1 MPSRSNTREFVLS
14 AAAVAFMVAYTGLTL
29 GENPT
34 LLAWAWVLST
44 VVWVIFAGDIVTRAF
59 KIGVGPYF
67 RRYWWE
73 LLVLVVPAF
82 RALRSITLV
91 RQLPYFRHVTQQSIR
106 YRLLLEML
114 LGVTLYVYVSSLTAY
129 RVEHL
134 APGATIDSWGNA
146 TWWTIVT
153 MATVGY
159 GDFTPVTIMGR
170 VAAVC
175 NMVVG
180 IIVIGITSA
189 TVVNYLNQLTSKAP
203 RDPREG

>member
-1 MPSRSNTREFVLS
+1 MHSRSNTREIVLAS
-14 AAAVAFMVAYTGLTL
+14 ASVLFMLGYTGLTL

-34 LLAWAWVLST
+34 FLAWFWIITA
-44 VVWVIFAGDIVTRAF
+44 VVWVIFAVDIVLRAF
-59 KIGVGPYF
+59 RIGPAQYF

-73 LLVLVVPAF
+73 LLLLVVPAF
-82 RALRSITLV
+82 RALRSITMV
-91 RQLPYFRHVTQQSIR
+91 RQLPYFRQVTPQTIR

-114 LGVTLYVYVSSLTAY
+114 LGVTLYVYVSSLSVY

-159 GDFTPVTIMGR
+159 GDFTPVTSLGR
-170 VAAVC
+170 IVAVL

-189 TVVNYLNQLTSKAP
+189 TVVNYLSQLTSKTQ
-203 RDPREG
+203 REHHER